1 MNMEE
6 RKLRIAITHGDTNGI
21 GYELIFKTFAAP
33 EMLELCTPIVY
44 GSPKVASYHKKALG
58 IETPF
63 SIVNSADDVR
73 DGRLNLLACFDEE
86 VKVELGTATPESE
99 NAGVKALIK
108 AVEDQKANCFDAL
121 VLAPLNRNQ
130 ELLKRG
136 LVVLMDERL
145 RIGMATYDVPLKDV
159 AAQVTKE
166 NIEKRLETLFNMLRR
181 DFMISNP
188 RVAVLALNPKAD
200 GTEEEEVLKPVIEQM
215 ENEGK
220 QAFGPYA
227 ADDFF
232 GSGKYNAFDAVLAM
246 YYDQGAT
253 PFKALAADSYV
264 LNVAGL
270 PVACATTGEDAEFKI
285 AGQNIADEDSFRHAI
300 YAVID
305 ACRNRRSYDE
315 PMANPLPKLYHE
327 KREDGEKVRFSVPK
341 K

>member
-1 MNMEE
+1 MEE

-33 EMLELCTPIVY
+33 EMLELCTPIIY

-58 IETPF
+58 VETPF
-63 SIVNSADDVR
+63 SIVNSVDDVR
-73 DGRLNLLACFDEE
+73 DGRLNLLTCFEDD

-108 AVEDQKANCFDAL
+108 AVEDQKNGCFDGL

-136 LVVLMDERL
+136 LVVLTNERL
-145 RIGMATYDVPLKDV
+145 RIGLATYDVALKDV
-159 AAQVTKE
+159 AAEISQE

-181 DFMISNP
+181 DYMISNP
-188 RVAVLALNPKAD
+188 RVAVLALNPKGN
-200 GTEEEEVLKPVIEQM
+200 GTEEEEILKPAIEQM
-215 ENEGK
+215 ESKGY

-232 GSGKYNAFDAVLAM
+232 GLAQYEAFDAVLAM

-253 PFKALAADSYV
+253 PFKALTSDSYV

-270 PVACATTGEDAEFKI
+270 PVACATSSDDAEFKM
-285 AGQNIADEDSFRHAI
+285 AGKGEADEDSFRHAI

-305 ACRNRRSYDE
+305 ACRNRSQYDE

-327 KREDGEKVRFSVPK
+327 KREDGEKVRFAVPK